1 MGVTGER
8 FLELSRAEALEV
20 SVHALDRLCER
31 VGFRL
36 TTEEA
41 IGLFQRGR
49 QVKADEMILLGYRPA
64 YGRRLHRGRRSWYFL
79 LPVHGAELIAVVSQ
93 SDGEGEFA
101 WVTTYAP
108 NAQTDELR
116 MASYDA
122 LALVGAVPS

>member
-8 FLELSRAEALEV
+8 FLELSRAEDLEV
-20 SVHALDRLCER
+20 SGHALDRLCER
-31 VGFRL
+31 LGLRL

-41 IGLFQRGR
+41 IGLFQRGH

-64 YGRRLHRGRRSWYFL
+64 YGRRLRHGRRSWYFL

-93 SDGEGEFA
+93 ADGEGQFA
-101 WVTTYAP
+101 WATTYAP
-108 NAQTDELR
+108 NDQTQQLR

-122 LALVGAVPS
+122 LDLVGAVPS